1 MGRQMGSRERRQKP
15 AHGAPSQGVSEQ
27 DDLEEEK
34 WKEKRPKEGGL
45 MPRASRLSLLGLQ
58 QGSYLFELGV
68 ELLTEGPDDR
78 VTEEAVDG
86 HL

>member
-1 MGRQMGSRERRQKP
+1 
-15 AHGAPSQGVSEQ
+15 
-27 DDLEEEK
+27 
-34 WKEKRPKEGGL
+34 

-58 QGSYLFELGV
+58 QDSYLFELGV